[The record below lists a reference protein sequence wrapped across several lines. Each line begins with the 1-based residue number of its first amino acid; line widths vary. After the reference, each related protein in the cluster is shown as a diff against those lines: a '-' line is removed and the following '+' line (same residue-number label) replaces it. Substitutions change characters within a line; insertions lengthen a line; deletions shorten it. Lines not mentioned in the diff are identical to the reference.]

1 MFPISQKRHTNKQC
15 REKNSKTSCN
25 SDIIGHC
32 TDVMDVVG
40 MDIVPATINTESDY
54 MCHDKCGTKVSSV
67 IEIQPVAADN
77 KITNNNNKPSSGKYV
92 CELCN
97 KPFQAY
103 ANLKQH
109 RTTHEN
115 EKKFICVLCPK
126 KFKRISGLNQHVRGF
141 HYKIKPFS
149 CPVCSYS
156 YALKGDM
163 LRCRHSSLKKDVTHQ

>member
-1 MFPISQKRHTNKQC
+1 MFLQKRHLDKKCENN
-15 REKNSKTSCN
+15 NSEGSCN
-25 SDIIGHC
+25 NDPNGPHTETKYDKAISAGTESNHMEVDIEANAIDTHS
-32 TDVMDVVG
+32 
-40 MDIVPATINTESDY
+40 VPAINT
-54 MCHDKCGTKVSSV
+54 
-67 IEIQPVAADN
+67 IR
-77 KITNNNNKPSSGKYV
+77 NNNIIRSPNGKYV
-92 CELCN
+92 CELCS

-115 EKKFICVLCPK
+115 EKKFICAMCPK
-126 KFKRISGLNQHVRGF
+126 KFKRISGLNQHIRGF

-163 LRCRHSSLKKDVTHQ
+163 LRCRHSSLKYIAAHPENN